1 MLQFMMSVQEVDMS
15 AELINKAPLTQ
26 VGVEA
31 EFHRLEEWWNRETRY
46 LSSLTEAFKHPAYR
60 AIVALGPAVVP
71 VLLRQLEKDPDW
83 WFGALK
89 ELTGA
94 NPIPLDHRGNLS
106 AMAADWVAWG
116 RSNGYSW

>member
-1 MLQFMMSVQEVDMS
+1 MMSVQEIDMS
-15 AELINKAPLTQ
+15 AELLNNTPVAG
-26 VGVEA
+26 VDVEA
-31 EFHRLEEWWNRETRY
+31 EFQRLAEWWTRETGY

-60 AIVALGPAVVP
+60 AIVALGPVVVP

-83 WFGALK
+83 WFGALN

-94 NPIPLDHRGNLS
+94 NPIPLDHRGNLG

-116 RSNGYSW
+116 RTNGYSW